1 MGEESSFLDD
11 FWLPVF
17 HKTLDYV
24 DEVGFR
30 STEIV
35 STDYWSCLGS
45 FKRKGN
51 KKRTKI
57 IKPPF
62 VFGTL
67 SVIKA

>member
-17 HKTLDYV
+17 NKSQEYT
-24 DEVGFR
+24 DETGFR
-30 STEIV
+30 NSEIV

-45 FKRKGN
+45 LKRKGN

-62 VFGTL
+62 VFGNE
-67 SVIKA
+67 A

>member
-11 FWLPVF
+11 FWLPAF
-17 HKTLDYV
+17 NKSQEYI
-24 DEVGFR
+24 DETGFR
-30 STEIV
+30 NSEIV

-45 FKRKGN
+45 LKRKGN

-62 VFGTL
+62 VFG
-67 SVIKA
+67 KFR